1 MEKLKHVISARQFDD
16 PAFLLELFESANAM
30 ERDDKFRALTD
41 PLRGR
46 ILATLFYEPSTRT
59 RFSFEAAMQKL
70 GGGVLTAENMRESS
84 SATKGETIED
94 TIRIVSGYADAIAI
108 RHYEQGTAAAAA
120 RISPVPVINA
130 GDGAGEHPTQALTD
144 VYTIKKELGRLS
156 GLRVAL
162 VGDLLN
168 GRTIHS
174 LLPLLC
180 LPWSGRGDVRI
191 DLVSPWQLRLPL
203 RHREYLLEKHI
214 AFHEGEKLDE
224 AIEQAD
230 VVYITR
236 VQRERFALA
245 EEYEAVK
252 DVYILD
258 ACMADRLK
266 PEAIIMHALPR
277 VNEISPEVDANVRA
291 AYFRQAKNGL
301 YIRMALLKYL
311 LA

>member
-16 PAFLLELFESANAM
+16 SEFLFSLFESAGQM
-30 ERDDKFRALTD
+30 ERDDLFRALTD

-70 GGGVLTAENMRESS
+70 GGGVLTAENARSNS
-84 SATKGETIED
+84 SATKGETISD
-94 TIRIVSGYADAIAI
+94 TIRVVSGYADVIAI
-108 RHYEQGTAAAAA
+108 RHYEQGAVEAAA
-120 RISPVPVINA
+120 RLSPVPIINA
-130 GDGAGEHPTQALTD
+130 GDGIGEHPTQALAD
-144 VYTIKKELGRLS
+144 IYTIKKELGRIS
-156 GLRVAL
+156 GLRICL

-180 LPWSGRGDVRI
+180 LYPDVRI

-203 RHREYLLEKHI
+203 HYREYLLERGI
-214 AFHEGEKLDE
+214 AFSEVDKMEGV
-224 AIEQAD
+224 IEQAD
-230 VVYITR
+230 VAYITR
-236 VQRERFALA
+236 VQRERFATQ
-245 EEYEAVK
+245 EDYDAVK
-252 DVYILD
+252 DAYLLD
-258 ACMADRLK
+258 AALANRLK
-266 PEAIIMHALPR
+266 TEAIIMHALPR
-277 VNEISPEVDANVRA
+277 VNEISPEVDSNARA
-291 AYFRQAKNGL
+291 AYFKQAKNGL

>member
-16 PAFLLELFESANAM
+16 PEFLLGLFESANQM
-30 ERDDKFRALTD
+30 ERDDGFRALTD

-59 RFSFEAAMQKL
+59 RFSFESAMQKL
-70 GGGVLTAENMRESS
+70 GGGVLTAENARESS
-84 SATKGETIED
+84 SATKGETIAD
-94 TIRIVSGYADAIAI
+94 TVRIVSGYADAIAI
-108 RHYEQGTAAAAA
+108 RHYEQGTAEAAA

-130 GDGAGEHPTQALTD
+130 GDGVGEHPTQALTD
-144 VYTIKKELGRLS
+144 LYTIKKELGRLS

-180 LPWSGRGDVRI
+180 LYKGVTI
-191 DLVSPWQLRLPL
+191 DLISPWQLRLPL
-203 RHREYLLEKHI
+203 RHREYLMEKGV
-214 AFHEGEKLDE
+214 AFYEGEKLDG
-224 AIEQAD
+224 ILEQAD

-236 VQRERFALA
+236 VQRERFAVQ
-245 EEYEAVK
+245 EEYETVK
-252 DVYILD
+252 DAYVID
-258 ACMADRLK
+258 ARIANSLQND
-266 PEAIIMHALPR
+266 AIIMHALPR
-277 VNEISPEVDANVRA
+277 VNEIAPEVDANTRA

>member
-16 PAFLLELFESANAM
+16 PEFLLGLFDSANQM
-30 ERDDKFRALTD
+30 ERDDLFRALTD

-70 GGGVLTAENMRESS
+70 GGGVLTAENARDSS
-84 SATKGETIED
+84 SATKGETISD
-94 TIRIVSGYADAIAI
+94 TIRVVSGYADAIAI
-108 RHYEQGTAAAAA
+108 RHYEQGTAEAAA
-120 RISPVPVINA
+120 RISPVPIINA
-130 GDGAGEHPTQALTD
+130 GDGVGEHPTQALAD
-144 VYTIKKELGRLS
+144 VYTIKKELGRLG

-180 LPWSGRGDVRI
+180 LYPGVTL

-203 RHREYLLEKHI
+203 RHREYLMEKGI
-214 AFHEGEKLDE
+214 VFHESETLDSVLE
-224 AIEQAD
+224 LAD
-230 VVYITR
+230 VAYITR
-236 VQRERFALA
+236 VQRERFAA
-245 EEYEAVK
+245 QEDYDAVK
-252 DVYILD
+252 DVYVVD
-258 ACMADRLK
+258 AQMVNRLK

-277 VNEISPEVDANVRA
+277 VNEISPEVDADARA

-311 LA
+311 LT